1 MKVRQAFERA
11 MALINERDSGGAYH
25 NDVADFEKN
34 APELI
39 NSIVTLLW
47 LDDCVLRNVS
57 ARDVSWDFQP
67 VKSMDDNIP
76 LHDAL
81 ASSVLPL
88 ALASFLLLEEDA
100 SRADYFFRRYSE
112 AKQAAV
118 SAFASAQRGSVRD
131 VY

>member
-25 NDVADFEKN
+25 SDVVDFEKN

-47 LDDCVLRNVS
+47 LDECIVRNIPAS
-57 ARDVSWDFQP
+57 EIKWDFQP
-67 VKSMDDNIP
+67 VTSMDDDIP

-81 ASSVLPL
+81 ASGALPFC
-88 ALASFLLLEEDA
+88 LASLLVLEEDA
-100 SRADYFFRRYSE
+100 ARADYFYRLYNNARN
-112 AKQAAV
+112 AV
-118 SAFASAQRGSVRD
+118 VNRFATALHGSVKD

>member
-25 NDVADFEKN
+25 SDVADFEKN
-34 APELI
+34 APEI
-39 NSIVTLLW
+39 VNSIVTLLW
-47 LDDCVLRNVS
+47 LDDCVLRNV
-57 ARDVSWDFQP
+57 AVRDVSWDFQP
-67 VKSMDDNIP
+67 VRTMDDDIP

-88 ALASFLLLEEDA
+88 ALASFLLLEEDGA
-100 SRADYFFRRYSE
+100 RADYFFRRYSE
-112 AKQAAV
+112 AKLATV
-118 SAFASAQRGSVRD
+118 SAFASAERRSVRN